1 MICFKNIPRNLNLGY
16 KYIQKSEYS
25 IRFQVFQ
32 KIRHIQDQES
42 VNAKFKIIFVF
53 DPKQD
58 RIFIKKILVKFG
70 SKFHIILN
78 KLMNI
83 LKE

>member
-1 MICFKNIPRNLNLGY
+1 MICLKNIPRNLNLGY
-16 KYIQKSEYS
+16 KCIQKSEYS
-25 IRFQVFQ
+25 VRFQVFK

-58 RIFIKKILVKFG
+58 RIFIKKIWLNLEANF
-70 SKFHIILN
+70 ILFLIN
-78 KLMNI
+78 
-83 LKE
+83 